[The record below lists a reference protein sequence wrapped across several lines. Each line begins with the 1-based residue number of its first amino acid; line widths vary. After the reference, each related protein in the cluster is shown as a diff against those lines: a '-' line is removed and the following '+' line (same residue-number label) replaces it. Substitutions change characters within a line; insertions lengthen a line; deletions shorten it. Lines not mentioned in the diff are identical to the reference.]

1 MKDTD
6 QLADA
11 PEGNGVRPSDPLT
24 DLGQR
29 IRRLRRQR
37 DLTLQQLGEETG
49 LSPSMISLVE
59 RGRTSPSIGSL
70 VAVASALRVPLK
82 ALFDDGLDAEHEYV
96 VRHQDQTVMAPMPG
110 VSRRTAVA
118 DSLRHI
124 EISVNEWQPGVATEP
139 RPARHPGFE
148 YGLVLEGQLTVDVE
162 GSRFVLMPGDLASY
176 NSASP
181 HSLHN
186 DGDEVVRAV
195 WVNVGSF

>member
-1 MKDTD
+1 
-6 QLADA
+6 
-11 PEGNGVRPSDPLT
+11 
-24 DLGQR
+24 
-29 IRRLRRQR
+29 
-37 DLTLQQLGEETG
+37 LQQLGEETG

-82 ALFDDGLDAEHEYV
+82 ALFDDGIDRVQEYV
-96 VRHQDQTVMAPMPG
+96 VRQRDQIVMSPMPG
-110 VSRRTAVA
+110 VSRRTAIA

-124 EISVNEWQPGVATEP
+124 EISVNEWEPGVATEP

-148 YGLVLEGQLTVDVE
+148 YGLVLEGRLTVDVE
-162 GSRFVLMPGDLASY
+162 GSRFVLMPGDVASY